1 MAVSFDILQN
11 ALKEGW
17 GRKTVTRAIAHQ
29 NRLKFHAQTELTAN
43 LSQPFADFMAF
54 VSNILPHDKLKLFKT
69 LFRYPLKTNEV
80 TAKCF
85 DKLSRIFDG
94 RNPVFNYQFK
104 SSETLDDWQWYRHA
118 KLKEPEIWQTLGWDF
133 YKTEPN
139 SVLIV
144 DLPKEQTTE
153 QPEPYF
159 YWLSISDVAAYGK
172 SGKDFDFIIIKSDGG
187 ATFTVI
193 DADTYSVYVNDRES
207 LGELISQSAHNLGYV
222 PAMFFVTEPISISE
236 PDVKAS
242 PLTKELDAL
251 DWYLFFT
258 LSKRHLDL
266 YASYPIYS
274 GYEQACDF
282 INAENGDYCD
292 GGFLKD
298 KQGFYKFDANGLMC
312 RCPKCG
318 DKRIVGVGSFVEI
331 PIPTERQPDLRNPV
345 QMLTV
350 DKDSLDYNVSEIG
363 RLEREIINAV
373 CGYTEDA
380 QTKTAINE
388 QQVMA
393 SFQSQINALN
403 NVKKQFEKAQTFV
416 DATVCRLRYGDA
428 FVSASVNYGTEFFI
442 FDAATLRE
450 RYKTAKDSGA
460 SESELD
466 ALQQQILETE
476 FRHNPAELQRMM
488 ILHELEPYR
497 HLTAKEVTDL
507 HTAGVVSDEDLK
519 LKLNF
524 TNLIKRFERENL
536 NIVEFGTA
544 LNYADK
550 IKRIKETLTTY
561 IH

>member
-1 MAVSFDILQN
+1 
-11 ALKEGW
+11 
-17 GRKTVTRAIAHQ
+17 
-29 NRLKFHAQTELTAN
+29 
-43 LSQPFADFMAF
+43 
-54 VSNILPHDKLKLFKT
+54 
-69 LFRYPLKTNEV
+69 
-80 TAKCF
+80 
-85 DKLSRIFDG
+85 
-94 RNPVFNYQFK
+94 
-104 SSETLDDWQWYRHA
+104 
-118 KLKEPEIWQTLGWDF
+118 
-133 YKTEPN
+133 
-139 SVLIV
+139 
-144 DLPKEQTTE
+144 
-153 QPEPYF
+153 
-159 YWLSISDVAAYGK
+159 
-172 SGKDFDFIIIKSDGG
+172 
-187 ATFTVI
+187 
-193 DADTYSVYVNDRES
+193 
-207 LGELISQSAHNLGYV
+207 
-222 PAMFFVTEPISISE
+222 
-236 PDVKAS
+236 
-242 PLTKELDAL
+242 
-251 DWYLFFT
+251 
-258 LSKRHLDL
+258 
-266 YASYPIYS
+266 
-274 GYEQACDF
+274 
-282 INAENGDYCD
+282 
-292 GGFLKD
+292 
-298 KQGFYKFDANGLMC
+298 
-312 RCPKCG
+312 
-318 DKRIVGVGSFVEI
+318 
-331 PIPTERQPDLRNPV
+331 
-345 QMLTV
+345 MLTV

-388 QQVMA
+388 QQVLA

-450 RYKTAKDSGA
+450 HYKVAKDSGA

-507 HTAGVVSDEDLK
+507 HAAGVVSDEDLK

-561 IH
+561 IN

>member
-54 VSNILPHDKLKLFKT
+54 VSNILPHDKMKLFKT

-94 RNPVFNYQFK
+94 RNPVFKYQFK
-104 SSETLDDWQWYRHA
+104 SSETLGDWQWYRHEI
-118 KLKEPEIWQTLGWDF
+118 LKEPEIWQTLGWDF
-133 YKTEPN
+133 FKTEPN

-159 YWLSISDVAAYGK
+159 YWLSISDVAAYSK
-172 SGKDFDFIIIKSDGG
+172 RGKDFDFIIIKSDNG

-193 DADTYSVYVNDRES
+193 DADTYSVYVNASES

-236 PDVKAS
+236 PDVKTS

-274 GYEQACDF
+274 GYEQDCDF
-282 INAENGDYCD
+282 TNAENGDYCD

-331 PIPTERQPDLRNPV
+331 PIPTEGQPDLRNPV

-350 DKDSLDYNVSEIG
+350 DKDSLDYNVTEIG

-380 QTKTAINE
+380 QTKQAINE
-388 QQVMA
+388 QQVLA

-428 FVSASVNYGTEFFI
+428 FISASVNYGTEFFI

-450 RYKTAKDSGA
+450 RYKSAKESGA

-466 ALQQQILETE
+466 ALQEQILETE

-507 HTAGVVSDEDLK
+507 HAAGVVSDEDLK

-550 IKRIKETLTTY
+550 IRKIKDTITAYLT
-561 IH
+561 

>member
-1 MAVSFDILQN
+1 ML
-11 ALKEGW
+11 
-17 GRKTVTRAIAHQ
+17 TTREPWRVNIAIG
-29 NRLKFHAQTELTAN
+29 AQ
-43 LSQPFADFMAF
+43 F
-54 VSNILPHDKLKLFKT
+54 
-69 LFRYPLKTNEV
+69 
-80 TAKCF
+80 
-85 DKLSRIFDG
+85 
-94 RNPVFNYQFK
+94 
-104 SSETLDDWQWYRHA
+104 
-118 KLKEPEIWQTLGWDF
+118 
-133 YKTEPN
+133 
-139 SVLIV
+139 
-144 DLPKEQTTE
+144 
-153 QPEPYF
+153 
-159 YWLSISDVAAYGK
+159 
-172 SGKDFDFIIIKSDGG
+172 
-187 ATFTVI
+187 
-193 DADTYSVYVNDRES
+193 
-207 LGELISQSAHNLGYV
+207 GYV
-222 PAMFFVTEPISISE
+222 PRCSLSEPISISE

-282 INAENGDYCD
+282 TNAENGDYCD

-331 PIPTERQPDLRNPV
+331 PIPTEGQPDLRNPV

-380 QTKTAINE
+380 DQTAINE
-388 QQVMA
+388 QQVLA

-428 FVSASVNYGTEFFI
+428 FISASVNYGTEFFI

-450 RYKTAKDSGA
+450 RYKAAKESGA

-550 IKRIKETLTTY
+550 IKRIKDTLTTY
-561 IH
+561 IN